1 MFRNSFQ
8 SGLISIFSASGSDPL
23 QLWDVHLLGNDG
35 EIRLVDDSSKLQDS
49 NHSVGPVIEMKST
62 DLSQNYIICPPLL
75 DSSHVRT
82 SLGIILPFLYFTIY
96 LPKQQQTMNHFSME
110 VTILDDKQITR
121 RFRCSTYQ
129 SVTSINADLCTFP
142 FRLTQRVR
150 AMKRDQLLLHPAEH
164 GYEKY
169 SGSNEEEEVEP
180 CWNRVC
186 LPLVEYNQKA
196 YGTKLV
202 EIQHVQIHATNCQ
215 IKHVYFTDKQ
225 LSEEELPPELCLFNM
240 M

>member
-8 SGLISIFSASGSDPL
+8 SGIISIFSASGTNPL
-23 QLWDVHLLGNDG
+23 QLWDVHLENDG
-35 EIRLVDDSSKLQDS
+35 EIRLVDDNSKLHDS
-49 NHSVGPVIEMKST
+49 NHDSVGPVIEMKST
-62 DLSQNYIICPPLL
+62 DLSQNYIICPPTLL

-96 LPKQQQTMNHFSME
+96 LPKQLQTMNHFSME
-110 VTILDDKQITR
+110 VTILDDKHITR

-129 SVTSINADLCTFP
+129 SVTSINADICTFP
-142 FRLTQRVR
+142 LRLTQRVR
-150 AMKRDQLLLHPAEH
+150 AVKRDQLLLHPSEH
-164 GYEKY
+164 DYEKY
-169 SGSNEEEEVEP
+169 SDSNGEEEVEP

-186 LPLVEYNQKA
+186 LPLVEYNHKA

-202 EIQHVQIHATNCQ
+202 EIQYVQIHATNCQ

-225 LSEEELPPELCLFNM
+225 LSEEELPAELCLFNM
-240 M
+240 

>member
-8 SGLISIFSASGSDPL
+8 SGIISIFSASGTHPL
-23 QLWDVHLLGNDG
+23 QLWDVHLEDDG
-35 EIRLVDDSSKLQDS
+35 EIRLVDDSSKLHDS
-49 NHSVGPVIEMKST
+49 NHDSVGPVVEMKCT
-62 DLSQNYIICPPLL
+62 DLPHNYIICPTIL

-96 LPKQQQTMNHFSME
+96 LPKQQQTMNHFSIE

-129 SVTSINADLCTFP
+129 SVTSINADICTFSL
-142 FRLTQRVR
+142 RLKQRLR
-150 AMKRDQLLLHPAEH
+150 AMKRDQLLLHPSEH
-164 GYEKY
+164 DYETY
-169 SGSNEEEEVEP
+169 SNSNEEDEVEP
-180 CWNRVC
+180 CWSRVC
-186 LPLVEYNQKA
+186 LPLAEYNHKA

-202 EIQHVQIHATNCQ
+202 EINHVQIHATNCQ
-215 IKHVYFTDKQ
+215 IRNVYFTDKQ

-240 M
+240 